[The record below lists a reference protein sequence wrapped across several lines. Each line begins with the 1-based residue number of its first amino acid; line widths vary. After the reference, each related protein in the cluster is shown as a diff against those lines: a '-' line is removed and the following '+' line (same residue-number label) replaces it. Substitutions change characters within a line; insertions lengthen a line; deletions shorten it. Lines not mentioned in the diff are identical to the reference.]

1 MLNNIF
7 KKSSTTGANNQ
18 YGAVIR
24 VIGYRSAGKTSFM
37 AALARWP
44 NASSDSPV
52 QSVTANNEESQE
64 LINKARNILE
74 QGEQLEAT
82 KLDADAN
89 EVKDYDFSIK
99 LKDKFSWRSPQ
110 LGQNNRTIDLN
121 LSCKDYAGEF
131 FNDLLQPANNSRLD
145 TYLDDCMRA
154 DGIALLIDGASH
166 RMDAE
171 YAIGLEQFFKALD
184 RNETETKHRRI
195 AAILTK
201 SENGEVFATRDKPA
215 TITVSRRFPNV
226 HEKLQAW
233 HNSKAG
239 KVEFFRASAFGTL
252 GNNFPEPNATIIRR
266 GAEGTTAF
274 IKKPKFWKPFGLISP
289 LYWLCTGERHPD
301 LDKD

>member
-7 KKSSTTGANNQ
+7 KKSSTTGADNQ

-24 VIGYRSAGKTSFM
+24 VIGYRSSGKTSFM

-44 NASSDSPV
+44 NASPDSPV

-64 LINKARNILE
+64 LINKARN
-74 QGEQLEAT
+74 
-82 KLDADAN
+82 AN

-110 LGQNNRTIDLN
+110 LGENNRMIDLN

-145 TYLDDCMRA
+145 SYLDDCVRA

-171 YAIGLEQFFKALD
+171 YAMGLERFFKALD
-184 RNETETKHRRI
+184 QNETETKHRRI
-195 AAILTK
+195 AVILTK

-226 HEKLQAW
+226 HERLQAW

-274 IKKPKFWKPFGLISP
+274 IKKPKLWKPFGLISP